1 VTASND
7 NRAAHDIHRT
17 PIDDARSSPAA
28 NHDPIPRT
36 DVRLARRRDM
46 SQRTE

>member
-7 NRAAHDIHRT
+7 NRAGLDIHRT
-17 PIDDARSSPAA
+17 PIGDARFSPAA
-28 NHDPIPRT
+28 NYDPIPRT
-36 DVRLARRRDM
+36 EVQLARRRDT